1 MTPPSRLP
9 PWPAPAPEAD
19 GVRLRAFGDDDADTV
34 VDLAGDPY
42 VAAISTLPAAADED
56 AAREW
61 IRRQHRRWADG
72 AGFSFA
78 VADASTDH
86 ALGQVGLWLDR
97 WAEGVGTGGY
107 LVAPRSRRRGVA
119 TRALHAVTAF
129 AATVPA
135 LGRLELFVEPGNT
148 ASARTAQRAGY
159 HRVDVVPHP
168 RRPGGGPVPMV
179 RFSRRVRPPV
189 T

>member
-9 PWPAPAPEAD
+9 PWPASAREAD
-19 GVRLRAFGDDDADTV
+19 GVRLRAFRDDDADTV

-42 VAAISTLPAAADED
+42 VAAISTLPAAADEG

-72 AGFSFA
+72 AGFCFAVA
-78 VADASTDH
+78 VADAATDR

-97 WAEGVGTGGY
+97 WADGVGTVGY

-119 TRALHAVTAF
+119 TRALRAVTAF
-129 AATVPA
+129 AATVPG
-135 LGRLELFVEPGNT
+135 LGRLDLFVEPCNAT
-148 ASARTAQRAGY
+148 SARTAQRAGY
-159 HRVDVVPHP
+159 HRATSSPTPAGPAVSRSRWCASRAGCG
-168 RRPGGGPVPMV
+168 RR
-179 RFSRRVRPPV
+179 
-189 T
+189 